1 MQTLL
6 PRDVVRAAEE
16 ETGLADAGGDHLE
29 ALAVLLESYARDA
42 GLTEAGW
49 AKITRRLTDALAARL
64 RTEAAWTARPVPD
77 GPLSPRPVFVTGLP
91 RSGTTALHRLLTADP
106 RHQGLELWLAATPQP
121 RPPRSAWAD
130 NPDHRRVKDDLDR
143 RVAANPGLNGMH
155 FMAPDVVEECWWLD
169 RQTFRSWSFPATA
182 HLPTYVD
189 WLAQQDL
196 TAGYEHHRRALQLI
210 GSTEPDRRWVLKN
223 PSHLF
228 ALDALL
234 AAHPD
239 ALVVQIHR
247 DPLAAIASV
256 SSLTASSARG
266 TSDTFTPEA
275 IGRWCLDLWAEAA
288 DRFDLARAGHPATG
302 FVDVDYT
309 ELVTDPVTVVAR
321 VYDALGV
328 VPDEAAVAAVTAR
341 GPGEPTGCGAP
352 GPPLR
357 AGRLRPVRGGRG
369 RPFRGPERLGP
380 LSGTG
385 HIRRSGRSY
394 VPRHEPARHPP
405 VPLGPG
411 PRHRFR
417 PAPRPDRLRRG

>member
-6 PRDVVRAAEE
+6 PRDIVRAAEE
-16 ETGLADAGGDHLE
+16 ETGLADANGDYLE
-29 ALAVLLESYARDA
+29 ALDVLLESYARDA
-42 GLTEAGW
+42 DLTEAGW
-49 AKITRRLTDALAARL
+49 AKVTRRLTDALAARL
-64 RTEAAWTARPVPD
+64 RTEAAWATHPLPD
-77 GPLSPRPVFVTGLP
+77 LPLSPRPVFVTGLP

-130 NPDHRRVKDDLDR
+130 NADHQRVKADLDR

-169 RQTFRSWSFPATA
+169 RQTFRSWSFPSTA
-182 HLPTYVD
+182 HLPTYAA

-196 TAGYEHHRRALQLI
+196 TPGYEHHRRALQLI

-247 DPLAAIASV
+247 DPLSAIASV

-266 TSDTFTPEA
+266 TSDAFTPEA
-275 IGRWCLDLWAEAA
+275 IGRWCLDLWADAA
-288 DRFDLARAGHPATG
+288 DRFDRARSNRPATS
-302 FVDVDYT
+302 FVDVEYAD
-309 ELVTDPVTVVAR
+309 LLTDPVAVVAR

-328 VPDEAAVAAVTAR
+328 VLDEGAVAAVAAADEASRQGAAR
-341 GPGEPTGCGAP
+341 PDHRYALADFGLTEAEVAA
-352 GPPLR
+352 R
-357 AGRLRPVRGGRG
+357 FVD
-369 RPFRGPERLGP
+369 
-380 LSGTG
+380 
-385 HIRRSGRSY
+385 RSGHRDLS
-394 VPRHEPARHPP
+394 AR
-405 VPLGPG
+405 
-411 PRHRFR
+411 
-417 PAPRPDRLRRG
+417 